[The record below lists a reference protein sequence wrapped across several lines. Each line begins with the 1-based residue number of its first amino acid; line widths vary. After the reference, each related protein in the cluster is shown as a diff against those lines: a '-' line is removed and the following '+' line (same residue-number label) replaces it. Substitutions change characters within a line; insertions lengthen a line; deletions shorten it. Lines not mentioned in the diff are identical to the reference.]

1 LQFLRR
7 ILTPPR
13 TLVTVVNSAPLL
25 IAPLRAFEMAS
36 VIPFA
41 TSRCVCMMVETVFA
55 MLIPAP
61 PIFEE
66 MEYAM
71 LVAQVPV
78 ANTTLEIVAT

>member
-1 LQFLRR
+1 
-7 ILTPPR
+7 
-13 TLVTVVNSAPLL
+13 
-25 IAPLRAFEMAS
+25 
-36 VIPFA
+36 
-41 TSRCVCMMVETVFA
+41 MMVETVFA